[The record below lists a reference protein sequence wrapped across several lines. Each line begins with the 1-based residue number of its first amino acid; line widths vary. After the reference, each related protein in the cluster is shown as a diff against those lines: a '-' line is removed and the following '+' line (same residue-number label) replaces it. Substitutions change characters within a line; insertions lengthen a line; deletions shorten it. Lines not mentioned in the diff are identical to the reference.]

1 MPFELVQPKKRH
13 RSLSQRLPPPIPR
26 VRGKLPLWTLK
37 FAGWLASCPYV
48 VNREEQVKVATEIA
62 NEGLRPN
69 QRAVQ
74 VTYAQI
80 RRLKQRADW
89 QEVVRKFEEG
99 GMEAARQQFINDLP
113 RYIELHRQGA
123 ELAAT
128 KGDYI
133 NLPKYTVPALDRAI
147 PKRDEQHP
155 PTQIAIVISPTQLA
169 GFQAYTAPE
178 VEVEALPA
186 PADDSPDNG

>member
-1 MPFELVQPKKRH
+1 MPFELVQPRKRR

-48 VNREEQVKVATEIA
+48 VNKEEQVKVATEVA

-69 QRAVQ
+69 QRAVV
-74 VTYAQI
+74 VTYAQV

-99 GMEAARQQFINDLP
+99 GMEAARQQFISDLP
-113 RYIELHRQGA
+113 TYIQMHRAGA
-123 ELAAT
+123 EMAV
-128 KGDYI
+128 KQGDY
-133 NLPKYTVPALDRAI
+133 R
-147 PKRDEQHP
+147 
-155 PTQIAIVISPTQLA
+155 
-169 GFQAYTAPE
+169 
-178 VEVEALPA
+178 ALP
-186 PADDSPDNG
+186 